1 MADSAVKARCNEDG
15 REVEGG
21 VIHTAQGGKMKTV
34 RNNWGKQEQEVDGR
48 DHPRD
53 R

>member
-1 MADSAVKARCNEDG
+1 MADNAVKARCNEG
-15 REVEGG
+15 EREVEG